1 MPASDNHLPHPP
13 SIASDPEF
21 LATIQQALI
30 RTTAA
35 IAITPP
41 EQHTALLKKIIDESD
56 VCMGVFNDSESPQGW
71 DRLVIKGERVLKK
84 ISRSGLSKELKLA
97 AISCR
102 AREEAI
108 AMKQV
113 FGEKS

>member
-1 MPASDNHLPHPP
+1 MPNDNPSSHLP
-13 SIASDPEF
+13 SIATDPEF

-35 IAITPP
+35 FAKTPP
-41 EQHTALLKKIIDESD
+41 GQHTALLKKIIDESD
-56 VCMGVFNDSESPQGW
+56 VCMGVFNDPDSPQGW
-71 DRLVIKGERVLKK
+71 DHLVIKGERVLKK
-84 ISRSGLSKELKLA
+84 ISRKGLSKELNLA

-102 AREEAI
+102 APEEAI
-108 AMKQV
+108 AMKQA